1 VSYSPLLAADVND
14 PLGMRQGSAGWLSLA
29 LMDAR
34 NRSLRW
40 LAALEGVSTT
50 QPLEGFDPPAWLVG
64 QAAWFQEFWISRCPQ
79 RNRGAQADPMGVRL
93 ASIDPRV
100 DTWFA
105 PGALTRLERWGVA
118 PSASEG
124 LRDYLA
130 ATLDTTMELLDKA
143 DGSETSLYFFRQAL
157 LHEDRVAETLAEL
170 ARALGLALPADGP
183 TVPAPPARARREPV
197 GFASGT
203 VWLGTPGDGFAPDNE
218 RPAREVQVPA
228 FEVDAQVVCWA
239 EFAEFAAD
247 GGFDDPRWWAPS
259 GWDWI
264 EAHSRRA
271 PRYVEQLIEGVLV
284 QRAGRIERASPAQA
298 ALHLSWYEAD
308 AWCRW
313 AGRRLPSEAEWALA
327 MGQARARGLAWG
339 DGFEWLAGS
348 AQPWPGQ
355 NSGPA
360 GLDTAPATH
369 PGQPAGGSASPA
381 HPWRMLRGASAVT
394 VPRQRHP
401 GARRVAL
408 SHRDDLFCAF
418 RSCAV

>member
-1 VSYSPLLAADVND
+1 MSYSPLLAADVND

-170 ARALGLALPADGP
+170 ARAMGLALPADGP

-203 VWLGTPGDGFAPDNE
+203 VALNLDWPGWAGFFNDPKSSKVAMPGCHHRTAPKGVFDTTNE
-218 RPAREVQVPA
+218 CSETFPFRPASLS
-228 FEVDAQVVCWA
+228 
-239 EFAEFAAD
+239 
-247 GGFDDPRWWAPS
+247 PS
-259 GWDWI
+259 LASI
-264 EAHSRRA
+264 S
-271 PRYVEQLIEGVLV
+271 LIVSKNRNLGSL
-284 QRAGRIERASPAQA
+284 SP
-298 ALHLSWYEAD
+298 
-308 AWCRW
+308 
-313 AGRRLPSEAEWALA
+313 
-327 MGQARARGLAWG
+327 
-339 DGFEWLAGS
+339 
-348 AQPWPGQ
+348 
-355 NSGPA
+355 
-360 GLDTAPATH
+360 
-369 PGQPAGGSASPA
+369 
-381 HPWRMLRGASAVT
+381 
-394 VPRQRHP
+394 
-401 GARRVAL
+401 
-408 SHRDDLFCAF
+408 SHRRMPFGSTKITCWCPLSNTHK
-418 RSCAV
+418 RKSG